1 MKKIN
6 LYNIYMVVNELINTL
21 YYKNKEYNIL
31 ELSIK
36 TAQYV
41 KPYVCSL
48 YCYYKYYKLIRKI
61 I

>member
-1 MKKIN
+1 
-6 LYNIYMVVNELINTL
+6 MVVNELINTL